1 MKTNHFFLPLAV
13 AALLL
18 LFHAPLCAQDVRQVG
33 PFEEIT
39 LSGKMDVLLE
49 KGDTEQIII
58 ENRAANPDDL
68 NISLRGRGLRLS
80 LVDGWVKGTD
90 RMRIRVI
97 YTDLRYIRVMAGAT
111 LDSDSTL
118 VAKDLEI
125 RAGSGAEVR
134 LTISAEDL
142 TASAQ
147 EGAVLRLTG
156 TAQSQYAIATTG
168 GIYHGMDLATEDTD
182 VKANTGGE
190 AHVAASKSLR
200 ASANTGGH
208 VEYAGNPEER
218 YISKSLG
225 GEIRSF

>member
-1 MKTNHFFLPLAV
+1 MKTNPFFLPLAV

-18 LFHAPLCAQDVRQVG
+18 LFHAPLCAQDVRKVG

-80 LVDGWVKGTD
+80 LVDGWVKGSD

-97 YTDLRYIRVMAGAT
+97 YTDLRYVRVMAGAT
-111 LDSDSTL
+111 LESDSTL
-118 VAKDLEI
+118 VAKKLEI

-134 LTISAEDL
+134 LTIAAEDL

-156 TAQSQYAIATTG
+156 TAQRQYAIAATG

-190 AHVAASKSLR
+190 ANVAAAKSLR
-200 ASANTGGH
+200 ASASTGGH
-208 VEYAGNPEER
+208 VEYVGNPEER
-218 YISKSLG
+218 YISRSLG